1 MKKLI
6 YILCIVTSYFC
17 ADNAICQ
24 RNTLNIYTS
33 YARGVQDKRYD
44 FMYGHYPLSQINVVK
59 YNNKNSTPDDEYAV
73 GAGYTF
79 NIYKRLLIGIDIGY
93 ARLVQDFLLP
103 ANVNGFFKVGI
114 YPLFWR
120 DKSIYSIIQFSPKI
134 DFIII
139 DQGVKLGFNLQ
150 GVSNVS
156 YHKHINNFN
165 LNRYK
170 TEYFA
175 TEVYPGVFLEYW
187 RLKLNIGWRALHWKY
202 RDDAIANNGLNPD
215 RYNPFKMRF
224 GLSYD
229 VLRW

>member
-6 YILCIVTSYFC
+6 YILCIVTSFFC

-24 RNTLNIYTS
+24 HNTLNIYTS
-33 YARGVQDKRYD
+33 YARGMQDKRYD
-44 FMYGHYPLSQINVVK
+44 FLYGHYSTSVINSVI

-73 GAGYTF
+73 GVGYTF
-79 NIYKRLLIGIDIGY
+79 NIYKRLLIGMDIGY
-93 ARLVQDFLLP
+93 ARLVQDYRIP
-103 ANVNGFFKVGI
+103 VNLNLYFHPGFKPFVM
-114 YPLFWR
+114 R
-120 DKSIYSIIQFSPKI
+120 DKSIYSMLQMSPRI
-134 DFIII
+134 DFLII
-139 DQGVKLGFNLQ
+139 DKRVKLGVNLQ

-156 YHKHINNFN
+156 YHKHINPLN
-165 LNRYK
+165 LNKYNK
-170 TEYFA
+170 EYFA

-187 RLKLNIGWRALHWKY
+187 RLKLNIGVRALHWKY

-229 VLRW
+229 VLR